1 MICFLGGF
9 RYTGKTFETRD
20 PRTGDVLANIAEA
33 DKADVDLA
41 VAAAREAFE
50 HGPWPRM
57 SGYARGRAMSK
68 LADLVEQRIEELA
81 LLDGADAGKL
91 LLLGKIIDIP
101 GAVQMLRYYAGAA
114 DKIHGDSLRVS
125 GKYQGYTLK
134 EPIGVVGVII
144 PWNFPSLMFFLK
156 ISPAL
161 AAGCTVVV
169 KPAEQTPLSALYY
182 ADLARQA
189 GIPDGV
195 INVVPGFG
203 PTAGAAIASHM
214 DVDSVAFTGSGE
226 VGRLVMEASARSNLK
241 TISLELGGKSPLII
255 FDDADVDMAVE
266 LSRLAIFFN
275 KVMHGIFFTD
285 HRIIITKVHEVNKF
299 H

>member
-1 MICFLGGF
+1 
-9 RYTGKTFETRD
+9 
-20 PRTGDVLANIAEA
+20 
-33 DKADVDLA
+33 
-41 VAAAREAFE
+41 
-50 HGPWPRM
+50 
-57 SGYARGRAMSK
+57 MSK
-68 LADLVEQRIEELA
+68 LADLMEEHMEELA
-81 LLDGADAGKL
+81 LLDAADAGKL

-101 GAVQMLRYYAGAA
+101 SAVQMLRYYAGAA
-114 DKIHGDSLRVS
+114 DKIHGESLRVS

-134 EPIGVVGVII
+134 EPVGVVGVII

-182 ADLARQA
+182 ASLAKQA

-214 DVDSVAFTGSGE
+214 DVDSVS
-226 VGRLVMEASARSNLK
+226 
-241 TISLELGGKSPLII
+241 I
-255 FDDADVDMAVE
+255 
-266 LSRLAIFFN
+266 
-275 KVMHGIFFTD
+275 
-285 HRIIITKVHEVNKF
+285 
-299 H
+299 

>member
-1 MICFLGGF
+1 
-9 RYTGKTFETRD
+9 
-20 PRTGDVLANIAEA
+20 
-33 DKADVDLA
+33 
-41 VAAAREAFE
+41 
-50 HGPWPRM
+50 
-57 SGYARGRAMSK
+57 MSK
-68 LADLVEQRIEELA
+68 LADLMEEHMEELA
-81 LLDGADAGKL
+81 LLDSADAGKL

-101 GAVQMLRYYAGAA
+101 SAVQMLRYYAGAA
-114 DKIHGDSLRVS
+114 DKIHGESLRVS

-134 EPIGVVGVII
+134 EPVGVVGVII

-182 ADLARQA
+182 ASLAKQA

-214 DVDSVAFTGSGE
+214 DVDSVS
-226 VGRLVMEASARSNLK
+226 
-241 TISLELGGKSPLII
+241 I
-255 FDDADVDMAVE
+255 
-266 LSRLAIFFN
+266 
-275 KVMHGIFFTD
+275 
-285 HRIIITKVHEVNKF
+285 
-299 H
+299 